1 MTIPY
6 LIGAL
11 LIGTGLFIN
20 RNKMVNYMLTS
31 LFIVLQWGFTV
42 YACFHLNL
50 TEAEYFTFDS
60 LGVLLLLVL
69 SIISIPAIFHSHR
82 YVDLHDEPAKSR
94 AIYFTSMTIL
104 IAAIG
109 VAYLSNHIAVMWIFT
124 EITTLAASALIY
136 HHRNKLALE
145 GTWKYVFICAIS
157 VTFIFIGIL
166 FLSLSLG
173 KASSDNLSYQYLITH
188 STNLNQF
195 WLKLAFLFIFAGFT
209 AKAGLVPMF
218 TAGVDAKDKAPGP
231 AAAILSS
238 VLMNMGVVGI
248 FRTYKIIANTPLQHW
263 ANLVIGISAVLSIF
277 VATVYMI
284 KVKNIKRMFAYS
296 SIEHM
301 GLVMLAISVGGIG
314 YYAAILHI
322 VLHAFVKSS
331 LFFQYNQIYRVYQD
345 KSIYHIGNYFKY
357 NPTGA
362 IVVLIG
368 FICGTAMP
376 PSGLFVSEFLIFRAL
391 FEGHQIFILIAVLLL
406 LTIIIWAFAKNIL
419 KVLFTPVVNF
429 DESKVPVIK
438 PWESYSQ
445 YALLFL
451 SIYLGL
457 TPPDSFVQLIKESVM
472 FLS

>member
-1 MTIPY
+1 MTILY
-6 LIGAL
+6 LLGALSIGA
-11 LIGTGLFIN
+11 GLFIN
-20 RNKMVNYMLTS
+20 RNKLVNYILTS
-31 LFIVLQWGFTV
+31 LFIVLQWGFTI
-42 YACFHLNL
+42 YAYFHLNI

-69 SIISIPAIFHSHR
+69 STISIPAIFHSHR
-82 YVDLHDEPAKSR
+82 YIDLHNEPAKSQS
-94 AIYFTSMTIL
+94 IYFSALIIL

-109 VAYLSNHIAVMWIFT
+109 LAYLANHIAVMWIFA

-145 GTWKYVFICAIS
+145 GTWKYVFICAVS
-157 VTFIFIGIL
+157 VAFIFIGIL

-173 KASSDNLSYQYLITH
+173 KASSDSLSFQYMISRAT
-188 STNLNQF
+188 TLNQF
-195 WLKLAFLFIFAGFT
+195 WLKLAFLFIFTGFT
-209 AKAGLVPMF
+209 VKAGLVPMF

-231 AAAILSS
+231 IAALLSS

-248 FRTYKIIANTPLQHW
+248 FRTYKIIANTPIQYW

-345 KSIYHIGNYFKY
+345 KNIYHIGNYFKY

-362 IVVLIG
+362 IVILLG
-368 FICGTAMP
+368 FISATAMP

-391 FEGHQIFILIAVLLL
+391 FEGHQIFLLIAVLLL

-419 KVLFTPVVNF
+419 KVLFTPLTNF
-429 DESKVPVIK
+429 DESNVPIIK

-445 YALLFL
+445 YALIIL

-457 TPPDSFVQLIKESVM
+457 TPPDFFVQLIKESVM

>member
-1 MTIPY
+1 
-6 LIGAL
+6 
-11 LIGTGLFIN
+11 
-20 RNKMVNYMLTS
+20 
-31 LFIVLQWGFTV
+31 
-42 YACFHLNL
+42 
-50 TEAEYFTFDS
+50 
-60 LGVLLLLVL
+60 
-69 SIISIPAIFHSHR
+69 
-82 YVDLHDEPAKSR
+82 
-94 AIYFTSMTIL
+94 
-104 IAAIG
+104 
-109 VAYLSNHIAVMWIFT
+109 
-124 EITTLAASALIY
+124 
-136 HHRNKLALE
+136 
-145 GTWKYVFICAIS
+145 
-157 VTFIFIGIL
+157 
-166 FLSLSLG
+166 
-173 KASSDNLSYQYLITH
+173 
-188 STNLNQF
+188 
-195 WLKLAFLFIFAGFT
+195 
-209 AKAGLVPMF
+209 
-218 TAGVDAKDKAPGP
+218 
-231 AAAILSS
+231 
-238 VLMNMGVVGI
+238 MNMGVVGI
-248 FRTYKIIANTPLQHW
+248 FRTYKIIANTPIQYW

-345 KSIYHIGNYFKY
+345 KNIYHIGNYFKY

-362 IVVLIG
+362 IVILLG
-368 FICGTAMP
+368 FISATAMP

-419 KVLFTPVVNF
+419 KVLFTPLTNF
-429 DESKVPVIK
+429 DESNVPIIK

-445 YALLFL
+445 YALIIL

-457 TPPDSFVQLIKESVM
+457 TPPDFFVQLIKESVM